1 MNATLKR
8 REDLDKAVHA
18 LRSLGLR
25 PHPDTYEKNWDLW
38 LAIDFI
44 NTQVPKSAPILD
56 AGARW
61 SPILERLES
70 LGYTDLW
77 ACDLERSTRETL
89 QRMLRRSKIR
99 FIKGDLTRTPFPDQ
113 AFAAVACVSVIEHGV
128 KPEDYFRE
136 MSRILKPGG
145 YLITSTDY
153 WCAPVDTSGIFPYG
167 PAFGEM
173 KVFDPDGIR
182 QLVQLAG
189 RHGLELTEPLALECE
204 EKVVHWKRVNREY
217 TFIFFVLQRQ

>member
-8 REDLDKAVHA
+8 TEEIDGAVRA
-18 LRSLGLR
+18 LRSIGLR
-25 PHPDTYEKNWDLW
+25 PHPDAYEKNWDLW

-44 NTQVPKSAPILD
+44 KTALPKNAPILD

-61 SPILERLES
+61 SPILQRLEA
-70 LGYTDLW
+70 LGYSELW
-77 ACDLERSTRETL
+77 GCDLRRSARETL
-89 QRMLRRSKIR
+89 WRIVRRSKIR
-99 FIKGDLTRTPFPDQ
+99 FLEADLTRAPFPDQ
-113 AFAAVACVSVIEHGV
+113 TFAAVTCVSVIEHGV

-153 WCAPVDTSGIFPYG
+153 WCQPVDTNGIFPYG

-173 KVFDPDGIR
+173 TIFDPDGIR
-182 QLVQLAG
+182 KLVRIANDY
-189 RHGLELTEPLALECE
+189 GLQLTEPLELECE
-204 EKVVHWKRVNREY
+204 DKVVHWKRVDRRY
-217 TFIFFVLQRQ
+217 TFIFFVLQRR